1 MNDLSIQK
9 EMSGK
14 TNAELVDIIIRLLKL
29 LGLYEMRLGCTNSR
43 EIIESREEGSG
54 WKNF

>member
-1 MNDLSIQK
+1 MNELSVQEK
-9 EMSGK
+9 MSGK

-43 EIIESREEGSG
+43 EIIESREDR
-54 WKNF
+54 

>member
-1 MNDLSIQK
+1 MNNLSIQK

-43 EIIESREEGSG
+43 EIIESREDR
-54 WKNF
+54 